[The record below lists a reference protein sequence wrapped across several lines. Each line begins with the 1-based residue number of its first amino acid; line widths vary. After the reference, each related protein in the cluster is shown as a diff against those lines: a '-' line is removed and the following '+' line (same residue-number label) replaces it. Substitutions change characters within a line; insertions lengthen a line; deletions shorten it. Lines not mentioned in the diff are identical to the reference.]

1 MVAVATVI
9 APEVAA
15 GFEFGYGGCG
25 VGCLSKDQ
33 QEWRDFTAGPLGRI
47 LHFHCR
53 GHKFDPRR
61 SN

>member
-9 APEVAA
+9 AAEVAA
-15 GFEFGYGGCG
+15 GFEFGWRGG
-25 VGCLSKDQ
+25 LSRDQ
-33 QEWRDFTAGPLGRI
+33 QEWRDFPAGAIVRI

-53 GHKFDPRR
+53 GHRFDPWR